1 LKDRAKI
8 ASLRIFAAVIDFRLR
23 PHRVSKPLRSDVS
36 RQQRRSFNDLQGHRV
51 ANSATAF
58 DNRRCIVL
66 KEKIPLTKGRL
77 PEACRE
83 VEWVRFPRADLQ
95 SAPGRPWEDARPA
108 LRPAYE
114 KLVRLGQAETDN
126 ARFLAKSQEA
136 RPGTERWRSFAYARA
151 AVERRQACALR

>member
-1 LKDRAKI
+1 M
-8 ASLRIFAAVIDFRLR
+8 VIDFRLR
-23 PHRVSKPLRSDVS
+23 PPRVSKPFRSDVS
-36 RQQRRSFNDLQGHRV
+36 RQHSRCFNDLQCLTSPT
-51 ANSATAF
+51 SATAF
-58 DNRRCIVL
+58 DNRRRIVL
-66 KEKIPLTKGRL
+66 KAKILLTKGRL

-108 LRPAYE
+108 LRPVYE

-126 ARFLAKSQEA
+126 DRLLAKSQEA
-136 RPGTERWRSFAYARA
+136 RPGAERWRSFAYARA